1 MRKFIGCILIGS
13 ALTVVKLM
21 LHHTPISLGYWLKTP
36 LAGANTGFEIIGAH
50 VTDWF
55 IVVIFTFIFVMGIS
69 LVFPKP
75 R

>member
-1 MRKFIGCILIGS
+1 MRKFMGCILIGS

-21 LHHTPISLGYWLKTP
+21 LHYTPISLGYWLTTP
-36 LAGANTGFEIIGAH
+36 LASGNTGLANPVAH

-55 IVVIFTFIFVMGIS
+55 IVVIFTLIFVKGIS
-69 LVFPKP
+69 LVFLKP